1 MREKIGSVPAVFL
14 GYAEADPDQ
23 KLQQIRSFDPAANW
37 WTSELSD
44 MELKQLI
51 HAQISKSIEL
61 KEACSD
67 LGLPYVDVSQHFWES
82 LDKAEIILNMK
93 EAL

>member
-1 MREKIGSVPAVFL
+1 MREKIGRVPAVFL

-23 KLQQIRSFDPAANW
+23 KLQQIRSFDPTANW

-44 MELKQLI
+44 TELKQLI

-61 KEACSD
+61 REACCD
-67 LGLPYVDVSQHFWES
+67 LGLPNVDVSQHFCES
-82 LDKAEIILNMK
+82 LDKEEIVLNTK
-93 EAL
+93 AL